1 MKYFLLL
8 FIFPALLFS
17 QRKKEILDAKYVLK
31 NTSDTI
37 NAKILTYFQN
47 DTLLPETVVKRIDF
61 IDSTGNYKLKES
73 DVQFLS
79 FKNENR
85 AYKFLSANQLPLL
98 PKHDGLYNEVVKGK
112 LSWYSSYFIAGNIK
126 VKAYAVENKEV
137 VFSGEGYS
145 VINKLKN
152 YVKDEDLKVMLKKA
166 TSTNDFL
173 QVLQIYNSR

>member
-8 FIFPALLFS
+8 FLFPALLFS
-17 QRKKEILDAKYVLK
+17 QRKEEILDAKYVLK
-31 NTSDTI
+31 NSSDTI
-37 NAKILTYFQN
+37 SAKILTYYQN
-47 DTLLPETVVKRIDF
+47 STLLPETVVKRIDF
-61 IDSTGNYKLKES
+61 IDSTGNYKVKES

-79 FKNENR
+79 FKKGDR
-85 AYKFLSANQLPLL
+85 TYKFLSGDQLPFL
-98 PKHDGLYNEVVKGK
+98 PKHNGLYNEVIKGK

-126 VKAYAVENKEV
+126 VKAYGIENKEV

-152 YVKDEDLKVMLKKA
+152 YVKDEDLKIMLKKA

>member
-1 MKYFLLL
+1 MKYLLFL
-8 FIFPALLFS
+8 FIFPTLLFS

-31 NTSDTI
+31 NASDTI

-47 DTLLPETVVKRIDF
+47 DTLLPETVVKSIDF
-61 IDSTGNYKLKES
+61 IDSTGNYKVKES

-79 FKNENR
+79 FKKEER
-85 AYKFLSANQLPLL
+85 TYKFLSGDHLPFL
-98 PKHDGLYNEVVKGK
+98 PKHNGLYNEVIKGK

-126 VKAYAVENKEV
+126 VKAYAVQNKEV

-145 VINKLKN
+145 LINKLKN
-152 YVKDEDLKVMLKKA
+152 YIKDEDLKVMLKKA
-166 TSTNDFL
+166 TSMNDFL